1 MTARK
6 VKAKYFASGAAFR
19 SWLEANHDRASELL
33 IGFYRKTASR
43 KGITYPEALDE
54 ALAFG
59 WIDGVRRGVDDE
71 RYTIR
76 FTPRKPRSIW
86 SNVNVKRVV
95 ELIAAGRMMQPGLDT
110 FAKRD
115 LKRSGIYSYERE
127 VAAELSA
134 ADIKTIRADRAAWEF
149 HEKQPPSYRR
159 LVAHWVRS
167 AKKPETRARR
177 LQVLI
182 ANAREGKRIPSQL

>member
-1 MTARK
+1 
-6 VKAKYFASGAAFR
+6 
-19 SWLEANHDRASELL
+19 
-33 IGFYRKTASR
+33 
-43 KGITYPEALDE
+43 
-54 ALAFG
+54 
-59 WIDGVRRGVDDE
+59 
-71 RYTIR
+71 
-76 FTPRKPRSIW
+76 
-86 SNVNVKRVV
+86 VKRVV

-134 ADIKTIRADRAAWEF
+134 ADIKTIRADRAAWDF
-149 HEKQPPSYRR
+149 HEKQPPAYRR

>member
-33 IGFYRKTASR
+33 IVFYRKTASR

>member
-33 IGFYRKTASR
+33 IVFYRKTASR

-54 ALAFG
+54 ALTFG
-59 WIDGVRRGVDDE
+59 WIDGVRRGVDNE

-159 LVAHWVRS
+159 LVAHWVTS

>member
-43 KGITYPEALDE
+43 KGITYPKALDK
-54 ALAFG
+54 ALTFK
-59 WIDGVRRGVDDE
+59 WIDSVQRGVNDE

-95 ELIAAGRMMQPGLDT
+95 ELIAAG
-110 FAKRD
+110 
-115 LKRSGIYSYERE
+115 E
-127 VAAELSA
+127 
-134 ADIKTIRADRAAWEF
+134 
-149 HEKQPPSYRR
+149 
-159 LVAHWVRS
+159 
-167 AKKPETRARR
+167 
-177 LQVLI
+177 
-182 ANAREGKRIPSQL
+182 

>member
-43 KGITYPEALDE
+43 NGITYPEALDE

-59 WIDGVRRGVDDE
+59 WIDGVRRGVDGE

-86 SNVNVKRVV
+86 SNVNVKRVG
-95 ELIAAGRMMQPGLDT
+95 ELIAAGRMMPSGLDT
-110 FAKRD
+110 FANRD

-127 VAAELSA
+127 IAAELSA
-134 ADIKTIRADRAAWEF
+134 ADIKTIKADRAAWAF
-149 HEKQPPSYRR
+149 HEKQPTAYRR
-159 LVAHWVRS
+159 LVAHWVTS

-177 LQVLI
+177 LHILI
-182 ANAREGKRIPSQL
+182 ANAREGKRIPSQQ

>member
-1 MTARK
+1 MTARATK
-6 VKAKYFASGAAFR
+6 PRYFKSSAEFS
-19 SWLEANHDRASELL
+19 SWLEMHHDSMSELL
-33 IGFYRKTASR
+33 VGFYKKSASR

-86 SNVNVKRVV
+86 SNVNIKRVG
-95 ELIAAGRMMQPGLDT
+95 ELSGSRRMREPGLAA

-115 LKRSGIYSYERE
+115 EERSGIYAYERA
-127 VAAELSA
+127 AAELDA
-134 ADIKTIRADRAAWEF
+134 AATKALEADRAASAF
-149 HEKQPPSYRR
+149 HQRQPPAYLR
-159 LVAHWVRS
+159 LAAHWVMS

-177 LQVLI
+177 LATLI
-182 ANAREGKRIPSQL
+182 AHAREGKRIPSQL